1 MKKQSVTQSR
11 KFRYGTVAALLTTAV
26 IAAVIVLNVVVTALT
41 QRFSLYV
48 DMTGEDLYSVSEA
61 CSGMIDELLSSH
73 KDDTVP
79 LHYDI
84 IFCQPFDT
92 LENTQ
97 QTKMVYEFA
106 QKLQAK
112 YPDVISLDSI
122 DIITY
127 PSLAEQYK
135 TTTADTVKTTD
146 VIVQSATGF
155 RKYGIAAF
163 YVFAESDNSVFAFN
177 GELKFTSA
185 LLQLAG
191 EYNPAAVFLSGH
203 GEKDSSALQLLF
215 DAAGF
220 DVLNLDLQKGVKDD
234 KWDLAPGELPEYAK
248 VIIVSNPQYDYIGVN
263 DDGIVNEIDVIDNF
277 LEIKDDGTSGNLL
290 VFMNADSAG
299 KLPELETY
307 LVEWGI
313 QFGQAVLKD
322 ESSSTSVDHQT
333 IIASLPEE
341 GLGSSL
347 HTALR
352 ELSST
357 PLTIVK
363 NACPI
368 YQLWENKNS
377 RMVSSVLT
385 TTKTA
390 EAYPADGT
398 GDPVRGQFDLMTIV
412 CETRYINNEPCY
424 AYVVACSSAN
434 FADSAYMAQRQYG
447 NSDILYA
454 AMRLAFGKDNV
465 PIDIDFKVLD
475 DVGLSISTEQA
486 NGWTVAIV
494 TIVPA
499 IMLILGTYVYI
510 RRKHL

>member
-1 MKKQSVTQSR
+1 MKNQSVTQSR
-11 KFRYGTVAALLTTAV
+11 KFKYGTVAALFTAAV
-26 IAAVIVLNVVVTALT
+26 IAAVIVLNVVLTALT
-41 QRFSLYV
+41 QSFSLYV
-48 DMTGEDLYSVSEA
+48 DMTSEDLYSVSEA
-61 CSGMIDELLSSH
+61 CSGMIDELQSSH
-73 KDDTVP
+73 ADDVVP

-92 LENTQ
+92 LENSAE
-97 QTKMVYEFA
+97 TKMVYEFA

-112 YPDVISLDSI
+112 YPNLISIDSI

-146 VIVQSATGF
+146 VIVQSSTGF
-155 RKYGIAAF
+155 RKYAIKAF

-185 LLQLAG
+185 FLQLAG
-191 EYNPAAVFLSGH
+191 EYNPAAVFLEGH
-203 GEKDSSALQLLF
+203 GEKDASALQALF

-220 DVLNLDLQKGVKDD
+220 DVVSLNLQYGVQNDLWNLQ
-234 KWDLAPGELPEYAK
+234 PGELPKYAK
-248 VIIVSNPQYDYIGVN
+248 VIVVSNPQYDYIGDN
-263 DDGIVNEIDVIDNF
+263 DDGAVNEIDVIDDF

-290 VFMNADSAG
+290 VFMNADNAG

-313 QFGQAVLKD
+313 QFGSAVLKD
-322 ESSSTSVDHQT
+322 EASSTSVDHQT
-333 IIASLPEE
+333 IIATLPEE
-341 GLGSSL
+341 GLGASL

-390 EAYPADGT
+390 EAYPADGE
-398 GDPVRGQFDLMTIV
+398 GDPVRGQFDLMTAV
-412 CETRYINNEPCY
+412 RETRYVNNEPCY
-424 AYVVACSSAN
+424 SYVIACSSAN
-434 FADSAYMAQRQYG
+434 FADSTYMAQRQYG
-447 NSDILYA
+447 NSDILYS
-454 AMRLAFGKDNV
+454 AMRQAFGKDNV

-494 TIVPA
+494 TVVPV
-499 IMLILGTYVYI
+499 IMLVLGTYVYI

>member
-1 MKKQSVTQSR
+1 MKNQSVTQSR
-11 KFRYGTVAALLTTAV
+11 KFKYGTVAILFTAAV
-26 IAAVIVLNVVVTALT
+26 IAAVIVVNVVLTALT
-41 QRFSLYV
+41 QSFSLYV
-48 DMTGEDLYSVSEA
+48 DMTSEDLYSVSEA
-61 CSGMIDELLSSH
+61 CSGMIDELQATH
-73 KDDTVP
+73 ADDVVP

-84 IFCQPFDT
+84 IFCQPLDT
-92 LENTQ
+92 LENSAE
-97 QTKMVYEFA
+97 TKMVYEFA

-112 YPDVISLDSI
+112 YPNLVSIDSI

-146 VIVQSATGF
+146 VIIQSSTGF
-155 RKYGIAAF
+155 RKYAIRAF

-185 LLQLAG
+185 FLQLAG
-191 EYNPAAVFLSGH
+191 EYNPVAVFLSGH
-203 GEKDSSALQLLF
+203 GEKDSSALQALF

-220 DVLNLDLQKGVKDD
+220 DVLTLDLQKGYKDD
-234 KWDLAPGELPEYAK
+234 TYDLAPGELPEYAK
-248 VIIVSNPQYDYIGVN
+248 VLVVTDPKYDYKGVN
-263 DDGIVNEIDVIDNF
+263 DDGIVNEIDVIDDF
-277 LEIKDDGTSGNLL
+277 LEIKEDGSAGNLL
-290 VFMNADSAG
+290 IFMSPDNAG

-307 LVEWGI
+307 LLEWGI

-322 ESSSTSVDHQT
+322 SASSTSVDHQT
-333 IIASLPEE
+333 IIATLPEE
-341 GLGSSL
+341 GLGASL
-347 HTALR
+347 HTSLR

-368 YQLWENKNS
+368 YQLWEGNNG
-377 RMVSSVLT
+377 RHVSSVLT

-390 EAYPADGT
+390 EAYPADGN
-398 GDPVRGQFDLMTIV
+398 GAPVRGQFDLMTV
-412 CETRYINNEPCY
+412 VQETRYVNNDECFS
-424 AYVVACSSAN
+424 YVIACSSAS
-434 FADSAYMAQRQYG
+434 FADSTYMAQRQYG
-447 NSDILYA
+447 NSDILYS
-454 AMRLAFGKDNV
+454 AMRQAFGKDNV

-486 NGWTVAIV
+486 NGWTVALVTVVPVIMLV
-494 TIVPA
+494 LGTIV
-499 IMLILGTYVYI
+499 YV